1 MEFKGLEGEALRIAI
16 DTFYLLRDPLAP
28 AEQASLW
35 RGILY
40 VTEYRWFLGS
50 NAVTH
55 KDIAHYEVCRATT
68 NTGCIEGFSGAENC
82 IENAMKITNSISIFY
97 PLKSVM
103 DVKLF
108 LLCHS

>member
-1 MEFKGLEGEALRIAI
+1 MVIVVLEFRQI
-16 DTFYLLRDPLAP
+16 LLHVVDHGVPGQHYKLAGCFP
-28 AEQASLW
+28 QVEDK
-35 RGILY
+35 
-40 VTEYRWFLGS
+40 V
-50 NAVTH
+50 
-55 KDIAHYEVCRATT
+55 IAH
-68 NTGCIEGFSGAENC
+68 TGCIEGFSGAENC